1 MELNYGLPFQH
12 CNKSSQQTMVL
23 SRENGVASGKRGR
36 EQDDLV
42 ALDTIDRHK
51 KDIKKKDKKEAGGDT
66 DGQRQEV
73 TKTLEIRR
81 EQE

>member
-1 MELNYGLPFQH
+1 MLR
-12 CNKSSQQTMVL
+12 
-23 SRENGVASGKRGR
+23 RENGVASGKRGR
-36 EQDDLV
+36 EQDDLI
-42 ALDTIDRHK
+42 ALDTTDRHK

-73 TKTLEIRR
+73 TKTLEICR